1 MDASEL
7 KNYIRKSVKKQ
18 LRETAKQMSGVPK
31 DFDSFKMVFMKELK
45 NAGAPD
51 FMLSEARGDTYDANE
66 TFNVMWET
74 WENVKS
80 ELSGVVDT
88 KERLETW
95 NDLKKFYVKVA
106 VKDLLSSR

>member
-1 MDASEL
+1 MNESEL

-18 LRETAKQMSGVPK
+18 IRESAKQMSGVPK
-31 DFDSFKMVFMKELK
+31 DFESFKMVFMKELK
-45 NAGAPD
+45 TAGAPD
-51 FMLSEARGDTYDANE
+51 YMLGEARGDTYDANE

-80 ELSGVVDT
+80 ELAGIVET
-88 KERLETW
+88 RERLETW
-95 NDLKKFYVKVA
+95 NELKKFYVKVA